1 MYRRVLLK
9 LSGEAL
15 KEKTGMQIID
25 VVSLDKI
32 AKSIQSIHDKN
43 IEICV
48 VIGAGNIWRGKLA
61 KDIGIEDVSA
71 DYMGMLG
78 TVINAVALSSSLKKH
93 GVSSRVLS
101 AIPAI

>member
-48 VIGAGNIWRGKLA
+48 VIGAGNIWRGT
-61 KDIGIEDVSA
+61 SQR
-71 DYMGMLG
+71 YWY
-78 TVINAVALSSSLKKH
+78 
-93 GVSSRVLS
+93 RRRFR
-101 AIPAI
+101 